1 MWSTNQNSVFKTH
14 RDLPKYTQIG
24 NAVPVKLA
32 YEIGNHLKDLIKQFV
47 NIDFELATGE
57 RKSYF
62 SVVNWNNTV
71 GVQVPPPT
79 PKNPLSCKRYD
90 KTPSRE

>member
-1 MWSTNQNSVFKTH
+1 
-14 RDLPKYTQIG
+14 
-24 NAVPVKLA
+24 
-32 YEIGNHLKDLIKQFV
+32 V
-47 NIDFELATGE
+47 NIDFKLATRE

-79 PKNPLSCKRYD
+79 PNN
-90 KTPSRE
+90 